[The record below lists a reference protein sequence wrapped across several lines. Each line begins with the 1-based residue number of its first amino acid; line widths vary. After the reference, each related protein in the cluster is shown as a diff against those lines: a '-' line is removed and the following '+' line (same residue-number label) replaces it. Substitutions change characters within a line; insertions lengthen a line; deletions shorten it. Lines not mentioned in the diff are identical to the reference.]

1 MTAEYEGYRL
11 NTMVAHLM
19 ELTNALMRYRG
30 TEIAGTPAWDEAVR
44 LLLLM
49 LAPAAPHIAEELW
62 SRRLEAAGE
71 PWRSIHAERWPDW
84 DEALTAD
91 DMVELPVQ
99 VNGKLRDRV
108 LVARDLSAAEIERLV
123 LEREKIRAV
132 LGGREPARIIH
143 VPGRLVNVVVR
154 QVDEIA

>member
-1 MTAEYEGYRL
+1 
-11 NTMVAHLM
+11 MVAHLM

-49 LAPAAPHIAEELW
+49 LAPAAPHIGEELW

-71 PWRSIHAERWPDW
+71 PWHSIHTERWPDW

-91 DMVELPVQ
+91 DLVELPVQ

-108 LVARDLSAAEIERLV
+108 LVARDLPAAEIERLV

-143 VPGRLVNVVVR
+143 VPGRLLNVVVR
-154 QVDEIA
+154 